1 MLNNQNRNSS
11 NKIHRLLSLHN
22 IYSQMKLIFFALFPK
37 GSKVYKFTHGLL
49 SVFLKRIHFFNITY
63 QEWIR
68 KVDTLHEEDLKKI
81 RKNIEEMELKPHF
94 SIIMPVYNT
103 PAELLEEAIQSVLI
117 QVYPYWELCI
127 ADDASTDPDIRRIIN
142 KFKEEDL
149 RIRAVFRKTN
159 GHISAASN
167 SALELAQYPFAVL
180 FDHDDL
186 LHPLA
191 LYYVAQTILAFPDSE
206 IIYSDEDKITKRG
219 RRLDPYFKP
228 DFNYELLLSHNMVS
242 HLGVYRTH
250 TMRAVGGFRVGL
262 EGSQDY
268 DLLLRILERIKFNQ
282 IHHIPFPLYH
292 WRISRQSAA
301 EDVNIKP
308 YAIDS
313 GKKALQEHL
322 DRSSIKGHVKFL
334 PEVAAYYVEYDLPEP
349 NPSVAILIQDQ
360 ETSKTLQN
368 CVDSIIQNT
377 NYPNYRIIIYLPSE
391 LDQSPELPVNKWGE
405 KVSIEHFPG
414 EIANAYAKIIN
425 RAANNLKEDF
435 VVLLDKTLLIQS
447 PNWLI
452 HLVGQA
458 AQKKVGAVAP
468 KLLYRNNVVYS
479 SGVVILPDGGIH
491 HISKGEEQSVNGYF
505 GWAKLTRGYSALS
518 YKCLMFRRNMFTSAN
533 GFNESLQTPNYC
545 GVDFCL
551 RLKNLGFRNIL
562 YPSVELYIQEKH
574 RYNKPQEISKQDAE
588 MDRTFLKDNWGEWTL
603 NDPAF
608 NPNLAIVNEGK
619 LVVDLSPQYKFPGI

>member
-1 MLNNQNRNSS
+1 
-11 NKIHRLLSLHN
+11 
-22 IYSQMKLIFFALFPK
+22 
-37 GSKVYKFTHGLL
+37 
-49 SVFLKRIHFFNITY
+49 
-63 QEWIR
+63 
-68 KVDTLHEEDLKKI
+68 VDTLKEADLQKI
-81 RKNIEEMELKPHF
+81 NEKIESMASKPHI
-94 SIIMPVYNT
+94 SIIMPVYNPPLT
-103 PAELLEEAIQSVLI
+103 FLEEALKSVLN
-117 QVYPYWELCI
+117 QVYPFWELCI
-127 ADDASTDPDIRRIIN
+127 ADDASPNPYVTELIN
-142 KFKEEDL
+142 KYVQIEP
-149 RIRAVFRKTN
+149 RIRVVFREEN

-167 SALELAQYPFAVL
+167 SALALASYDFIAL
-180 FDHDDL
+180 LDHDDI

-242 HLGVYRTH
+242 HLGVYRTA
-250 TMRAVGGFRVGL
+250 TMRAVGGFRIGL

-334 PEVAAYYVEYDLPEP
+334 PEVAAYHVEYDLPEP

-377 NYPNYRIIIYLPSE
+377 NYPNYRIIIDLPNE
-391 LDQSPELPVNKWGE
+391 LDQSPELPVNQWGD

-414 EIANAYAKIIN
+414 EIANTYAKITN
-425 RAANNLKEDF
+425 RAVNSLKEDF
-435 VVLLDKTLLIQS
+435 VVLLDKTLLVQS

-458 AQKKVGAVAP
+458 AQKNIGAVAP
-468 KLLYRNNVVYS
+468 KLLYSNNVVYS

-491 HISKGEEQSVNGYF
+491 HISKGEELSVNGYF
-505 GWAKLTRGYSALS
+505 GWAKITRGYSALS
-518 YKCLMFRRNMFTSAN
+518 EKCLLVKRENFNTVGGITTS
-533 GFNESLQTPNYC
+533 LKTPTYSI
-545 GVDFCL
+545 VDFCL
-551 RLKNLGFRNIL
+551 KLKSIGLRNV
-562 YPSVELYIQEKH
+562 YRPSVELYLQENFH
-574 RYNKPQEISKQDAE
+574 HNMPDEFSKLE
-588 MDRTFLKDNWGEWTL
+588 TEGDRLYLLNNWEEWVKKDPG
-603 NDPAF
+603 F
-608 NPNLAIVNEGK
+608 NPNLKIFDDGK
-619 LVVDLSPQYKFPGI
+619 LLVELSPEIDFPGV

>member
-1 MLNNQNRNSS
+1 MSKDLNQNFLNQLRRITRPLNTYS
-11 NKIHRLLSLHN
+11 RLKS
-22 IYSQMKLIFFALFPK
+22 IYLTLVPK
-37 GSKVYKFTHGLL
+37 GSKAYEITHGFLRI
-49 SVFLKRIHFFNITY
+49 FLKRIHLFNISY

-68 KVDTLHEEDLKKI
+68 QVDTLKEADLQKI
-81 RKNIEEMELKPHF
+81 NEKIESMASKPHI
-94 SIIMPVYNT
+94 SIIMPVYNPPLT
-103 PAELLEEAIQSVLI
+103 FLEEALKSVLN
-117 QVYPYWELCI
+117 QVYPFWELCI
-127 ADDASTDPDIRRIIN
+127 ADDASPNPYVTELIN
-142 KFKEEDL
+142 KYAQFEP
-149 RIRAVFRKTN
+149 RIRVVFREEN

-242 HLGVYRTH
+242 HLGVYRTA
-250 TMRAVGGFRVGL
+250 TMRAVGGFRIGL

-334 PEVAAYYVEYDLPEP
+334 PEVAAYHVEYDLPEP

-377 NYPNYRIIIYLPSE
+377 NYPNYRIIIDLPNE
-391 LDQSPELPVNKWGE
+391 LDQSPELPVNQWGD

-414 EIANAYAKIIN
+414 EIANTYAKITN
-425 RAANNLKEDF
+425 RAVNSLKEDF
-435 VVLLDKTLLIQS
+435 VVLLDKTLLVQS

-458 AQKKVGAVAP
+458 AQKNIGAVAP
-468 KLLYRNNVVYS
+468 KLLYSNNVVYS

-491 HISKGEEQSVNGYF
+491 HISKGEELSVNGYF

-518 YKCLMFRRNMFTSAN
+518 YKCLLFRQNAFTSVN
-533 GFNESLQTPNYC
+533 GFNESLQTPDYC

-551 RLKNLGFRNIL
+551 RLKSLGFRNIL

-574 RYNKPQEISKQDAE
+574 RYNKPLEVSKQDSE
-588 MDRTFLKDNWGEWTL
+588 IDRTFLKDNWGEWVL

-608 NPNLAIVNEGK
+608 NPNLAIVDEGK